1 MNFEG
6 YNRYNMV
13 KMAVYFLKW
22 YLINGIWIYC
32 MVASRWTIKFGFSAI
47 NRGFFRLFQG
57 RGEKL
62 GYEWS
67 HIFRQ
72 LKERLKPWF
81 IWGLVVRNVVMF
93 ILYRNGSKLGYNFQK
108 SNMAYFK
115 ISPI

>member
-13 KMAVYFLKW
+13 KMAVYFFKW
-22 YLINGIWIYC
+22 YLINGIWVILYGSKS
-32 MVASRWTIKFGFSAI
+32 VNHQIRVLGQES
-47 NRGFFRLFQG
+47 RLFQG
-57 RGEKL
+57 LGEKL

-67 HIFRQ
+67 HIFRR

-108 SNMAYFK
+108 SNKAYFK